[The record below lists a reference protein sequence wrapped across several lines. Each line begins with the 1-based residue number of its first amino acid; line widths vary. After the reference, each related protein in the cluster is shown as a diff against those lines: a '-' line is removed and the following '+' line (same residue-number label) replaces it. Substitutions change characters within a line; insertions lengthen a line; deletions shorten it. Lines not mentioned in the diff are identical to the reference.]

1 MIPLIER
8 RLANGHAV
16 ADVLFAPLEAAGAL
30 VEFVDVGAR
39 NGSFILPPSY
49 AARARITGFEP
60 NPEEYRKLVER
71 RTDSMLAGAREPAFK
86 DRRYFP
92 NGVWS
97 ENKDRTIYITTG
109 AGAVTLTGPVDE
121 KMTANMYRSNDRGV
135 NYFERHQRVLCTE
148 SIPCVTLDSVLG
160 ADTGLIDFLK
170 LDVEG
175 GELEVLKGARQLL
188 SAHKILLIKSEF
200 LMTPYYGQRVALGHQ
215 HVLLDEL
222 GYRLIRLDSD
232 QARYSWRPT
241 KIEPDNELGLQYA
254 GDAIY
259 ALDPDRNE
267 LSADVSYRLGLA
279 ALVMGFSAFGL
290 NLIRQSAKV
299 PESDIAAIEAE
310 ANRVPFLHHAM
321 KLWMSAPDAAYKIM
335 HSLGMR

>member
-1 MIPLIER
+1 MMPLIDR
-8 RLANGHAV
+8 TLPNGRTV
-16 ADVLFAPLEAAGAL
+16 ADILFAPLDAAGGTL
-30 VEFVDVGAR
+30 EFVDVGAR
-39 NGSFILPPSY
+39 NGSFILPSSY
-49 AARARITGFEP
+49 AAHTRITGFEP

-71 RTDSMLAGAREPAFK
+71 RTDSMLAGAKEPVFK

-97 ENKDRTIYITTG
+97 ENKDRTLYITAG

-121 KMTANMYRSNDRGV
+121 KMTVNMYRANDRGI
-135 NYFERHQRVLCTE
+135 NYFERHQRVLRTE
-148 SIPCVTLDSVLG
+148 SIACVTLDSVLSSDIG
-160 ADTGLIDFLK
+160 PIDFLK

-175 GELEVLKGARQLL
+175 GELEVLKGALGLL
-188 SAHKILLIKSEF
+188 RAHKILLIKSEF
-200 LMTPYYGQRVALGHQ
+200 LLTPYYGQRMALGHQ

-259 ALDPDRNE
+259 ALDPDRND

-279 ALVMGFSAFGL
+279 ALAMGFSAFGL
-290 NLIRQSAKV
+290 NLIRQSTKIA
-299 PESDIAAIEAE
+299 ESDIAAIEAE
-310 ANRVPFLHHAM
+310 ANRTPFLHRAM
-321 KLWMSAPDAAYKIM
+321 KVWMSVPDAAYRIM
-335 HSLGMR
+335 HSLGRR